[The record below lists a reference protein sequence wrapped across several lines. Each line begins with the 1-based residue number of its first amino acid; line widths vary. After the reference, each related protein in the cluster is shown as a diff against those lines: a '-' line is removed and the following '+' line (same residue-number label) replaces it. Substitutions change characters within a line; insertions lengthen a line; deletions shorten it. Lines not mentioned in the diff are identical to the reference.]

1 MFKMNWIPDLT
12 IAAAWL
18 IFLATYAVVALGKIP
33 VYRIDRAGAALLG
46 ASMMIATGV
55 LLLDEAYAR
64 SILVE
69 AAAIVEHCSV
79 ATKIP

>member
-1 MFKMNWIPDLT
+1 MPTNIGNERHKTSCPW
-12 IAAAWL
+12 
-18 IFLATYAVVALGKIP
+18 G
-33 VYRIDRAGAALLG
+33 AGAALLG